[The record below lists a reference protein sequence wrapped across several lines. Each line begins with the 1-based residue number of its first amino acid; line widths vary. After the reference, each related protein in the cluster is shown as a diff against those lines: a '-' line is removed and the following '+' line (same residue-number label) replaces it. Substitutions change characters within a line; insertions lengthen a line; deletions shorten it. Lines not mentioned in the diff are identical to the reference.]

1 MTPSAA
7 FFPPFFFLLFSMLAL
22 TPIHRFNAAAL
33 SQDQDQDNDATWLLS
48 FKASVY
54 SDPSNLLGS
63 WNTSPNP
70 CSNSSSSS
78 SWFGVSCDPIS
89 SRVVSLNL
97 TIPSQGRQ
105 PNGFNILSGT
115 LSSSLAH
122 LTHLRIL
129 SLAHHAF
136 SGRIPPQLGSL
147 NSLQILELQ
156 GCNLSGSIPHSLFLS
171 LSLHFL
177 NLSHNS
183 LSDSIPPGF
192 LNSTGALAV
201 LDLSNNLLSGALS
214 SSKSSSNGCP
224 QSLAYLSLSNN
235 FLVGNIPA
243 NIGTCSNLT
252 TLLLNGNLFEGK
264 IPSTLGRLS
273 RLQVL
278 DISRNSLTGTI
289 PIELANCKSLSVLV
303 LTNLLLESDSPPP
316 SGLDF
321 ATSRGEFNAFNG
333 GLPSQVLLLPN
344 LQMLWAPR
352 ANLAGPL
359 PTKWTPS
366 CSLRVLNLALNNIIG
381 SMPYSL
387 ATMCTNLT
395 FLDLSSNALQ
405 GYLPPNLQ
413 IPCMAYFNV
422 SRNSLS
428 GFILIQDTFD
438 TNSNSSGCGGLAVK
452 SSCGVDLLGLL
463 DLEAEEDLLHAAYS
477 FITPCWA
484 SHSQDIDLS
493 GAALLVSDVPVVVTH
508 DFSWNNF
515 SGPLPFFSILLAA
528 PVKVSYWL
536 FLNNNVFNATLS
548 SKSLPSC
555 ENLQSFYL
563 NLNSNQVYGEIDTK
577 FFNCSC
583 LVYFEAAQNLING
596 SIPAEVG
603 NLKKLQHLDLSR
615 NKLSGYLP
623 ERLGELEGLQ
633 HVLLAENNLT
643 GEIPNQIGEL
653 TSLLVL
659 NLSHNDLR
667 GYIPTNLGNA
677 KNLEIVLLDHNSISG
692 EVPSSL
698 AALSNLALLDLSF
711 NNLSGPIP
719 PFKHAINCDSFK
731 GNPFLHSCPDH
742 GVSAPPTGLPFP
754 LKVRKGQ
761 NRSKLRS
768 FVIGISTSVSVLVSI
783 LTVIF
788 VFILGRRKLSRLA
801 SLRRKVVVT
810 FTGAPPGLNY
820 DNVIRATGNFSVGNL
835 IGSGGFGSTYKA
847 ELVPG
852 FLVAVKR
859 LSIGRFQGIQQFDAE
874 IRTLGRIRHK
884 NLVTLMGYYV
894 GKAEMFLVYN
904 YLPGG
909 NLDTFIHE
917 ETCMNKEWRVI
928 HKIAV
933 DVANALT
940 YLHYSCVPRIVH
952 RDIKPSNILLDEEL
966 NAYLSDFGLARLLEV
981 FQTHATTDVAG
992 TFGYVAPEYA
1002 TTCRVS
1008 DKADVYS
1015 FGVVLLELLS
1025 GKKSLDPSFS
1035 EYGNGF
1041 NIVAWARL
1049 LVAEGRSFELF
1060 SPELWQSG
1068 PHDDLLAMLR
1078 LASSCTVESVSVRPS
1093 TKQVLDKLNQLNA

>member
-278 DISRNSLTGTI
+278 DISRN
-289 PIELANCKSLSVLV
+289 N
-303 LTNLLLESDSPPP
+303 
-316 SGLDF
+316 
-321 ATSRGEFNAFNG
+321 
-333 GLPSQVLLLPN
+333 
-344 LQMLWAPR
+344 
-352 ANLAGPL
+352 
-359 PTKWTPS
+359 
-366 CSLRVLNLALNNIIG
+366 
-381 SMPYSL
+381 
-387 ATMCTNLT
+387 
-395 FLDLSSNALQ
+395 
-405 GYLPPNLQ
+405 
-413 IPCMAYFNV
+413 
-422 SRNSLS
+422 
-428 GFILIQDTFD
+428 
-438 TNSNSSGCGGLAVK
+438 
-452 SSCGVDLLGLL
+452 
-463 DLEAEEDLLHAAYS
+463 
-477 FITPCWA
+477 
-484 SHSQDIDLS
+484 
-493 GAALLVSDVPVVVTH
+493 
-508 DFSWNNF
+508 
-515 SGPLPFFSILLAA
+515 
-528 PVKVSYWL
+528 
-536 FLNNNVFNATLS
+536 
-548 SKSLPSC
+548 
-555 ENLQSFYL
+555 
-563 NLNSNQVYGEIDTK
+563 
-577 FFNCSC
+577 
-583 LVYFEAAQNLING
+583 
-596 SIPAEVG
+596 
-603 NLKKLQHLDLSR
+603 LSR

-653 TSLLVL
+653 TSLLAL